1 MSFKIVYE
9 KPAVK
14 FLKRQPPEQQK
25 RIISA
30 IHKLP
35 YEGDIKSMQ
44 GFQNLYRLRIGDY
57 RAIYTIEHDILTV
70 RVINIGNRG
79 DVYK

>member
-1 MSFKIVYE
+1 M
-9 KPAVK
+9 K